1 MAAKGQ
7 GLSQLRESRTIFE
20 NKYAQ
25 RSKER
30 WGFKWVWETDSTR
43 QTRSFVQRISQKCHQ
58 VGKRSMIIIRTNQ
71 NSIHRQSLQKLS
83 ETNTTFMETSWSRVE
98 KGAVTVI
105 RPPPHPPQ
113 KIWPP
118 QERNVGSAWN
128 WNKAI
133 KTLTLVFCFVSLKV
147 RLAMDFCKFWM

>member
-1 MAAKGQ
+1 MVAKGQ

-118 QERNVGSAWN
+118 QKRNVGSAWN